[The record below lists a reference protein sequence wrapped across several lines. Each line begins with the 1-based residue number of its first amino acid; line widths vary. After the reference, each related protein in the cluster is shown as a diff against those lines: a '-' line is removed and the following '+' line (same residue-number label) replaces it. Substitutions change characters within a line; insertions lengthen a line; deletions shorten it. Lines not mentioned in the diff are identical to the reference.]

1 MFDFLVSV
9 PSAQFDKAEPA
20 QTERARGGPLPL
32 QYVRLHRSK
41 TKQAKGEG
49 ESGIKLVEEFPP
61 LLIRGKYI
69 FTM

>member
-49 ESGIKLVEEFPP
+49 V
-61 LLIRGKYI
+61 
-69 FTM
+69 